1 MTSRDGKYLT
11 RSEMRSLKR
20 ERQFPGELAFLSSM
34 DVDGSR
40 ALENSDSGVFQSS
53 RQLMIAGSCSGTHL
67 SQNRLPVGLCCQNC
81 MPGQGGRT
89 CPCCPLGTVGQ
100 GHAMELHMKNIS
112 QLSYM
117 QQQPWF
123 QQAVTHGEERW
134 SEIKYPMSST
144 ATD

>member
-1 MTSRDGKYLT
+1 
-11 RSEMRSLKR
+11 MR
-20 ERQFPGELAFLSSM
+20 
-34 DVDGSR
+34 
-40 ALENSDSGVFQSS
+40 
-53 RQLMIAGSCSGTHL
+53 AGSCSDMYLG
-67 SQNRLPVGLCCQNC
+67 QNRLPELH
-81 MPGQGGRT
+81 T

-100 GHAMELHMKNIS
+100 GHAMELRMKTIS

-117 QQQPWF
+117 LQQPWF